1 MFSWPSLSG
10 AWLAALLSNGSVK
23 DEAPRTEENE
33 SVRYALIMTG
43 STRGESGLSLA
54 DPLDRNFFSLSTAR
68 VYDSLRDLGF
78 QPENI
83 RVLHPGQP
91 SFDDPMEE
99 RAFAALQEEQFNGTY
114 NTAATQQ
121 NLRNILKDF
130 YARVDDNDIF
140 VIYIGT
146 HGAPSFLEMELDLPL
161 RDTFIQEELENIH
174 PGLGLLY
181 LDSCSS
187 GTFIRSLDLPEYV
200 LVSMTGDMLGWGD
213 RYFSGGSY
221 FFENLGEPEADANVD
236 GHVTIE
242 EAFTLADREAAEHR
256 KRIEPYLLGQYN
268 WQGADPAVAITQ
280 FSVQPTMIRGE
291 KTDPDFSF
299 VEWLW

>member
-1 MFSWPSLSG
+1 M
-10 AWLAALLSNGSVK
+10 
-23 DEAPRTEENE
+23 
-33 SVRYALIMTG
+33 
-43 STRGESGLSLA
+43 
-54 DPLDRNFFSLSTAR
+54 
-68 VYDSLRDLGF
+68 YDSLRDLDF

-91 SFDDPMEE
+91 SFDDRMEA
-99 RAFAALQEEQFNGTY
+99 RAFAALQEEQFNGAYDTS
-114 NTAATQQ
+114 ATQQ
-121 NLRNILKDF
+121 NLRAILKDF
-130 YARVDDNDIF
+130 YAKIDDNDIF
-140 VIYIGT
+140 VVYIGT

-174 PGLGLLY
+174 PGFGLLY

-187 GTFIRSLDLPEYV
+187 GTFIRSLGLPEYV
-200 LVSMTGDMLGWGD
+200 LVSLTGDTLGWGD
-213 RYFSGGSY
+213 RYFSGGAY
-221 FFENLGEPEADANVD
+221 FFENLNDPEADANVD

-256 KRIEPYLLGQYN
+256 KRIEPYLLEQYN

>member
-10 AWLAALLSNGSVK
+10 AWLAAMLSQGSLK
-23 DEAPRTEENE
+23 SDIQTPEENE

-43 STRGESGLSLA
+43 STRGESGLYLA
-54 DPLDRNFFSLSTAR
+54 DPLDRNFFSLSGAR
-68 VYDSLRDLGF
+68 VYDSLRELGF
-78 QPENI
+78 QPENV

-91 SFDDPMEE
+91 SFDDPMEA

-114 NTAATQQ
+114 DTEATQQ
-121 NLRNILKDF
+121 NLMDILDEF
-130 YARVDDNDIF
+130 TVRIDDNDIF
-140 VIYIGT
+140 VVYLGT
-146 HGAPSFLEMELDLPL
+146 HGAPSFLEMERDFPL
-161 RDTFIQEELENIH
+161 TNAFIQERLGKIR
-174 PGLGLLY
+174 PGLGILY

-200 LVSMTGDMLGWGD
+200 LISLTGDMLGWGD
-213 RYFSGGSY
+213 RYFSGGAY
-221 FFENLGEPEADANVD
+221 FFENLNDPEADANVD

-242 EAFTLADREAAEHR
+242 EAFILADREAAEHR
-256 KRIEPYLLGQYN
+256 KRIEPYLLEQYN